1 MTALSLQGAFSM
13 KNWFVGLRLGTAAM
27 LAASFVPAMQAQGY
41 KPPRTSDGQPD
52 LQGIWQVKSSPDK
65 DLEKAK
71 GLIVEPKNGKIPYL
85 PAAMAK
91 KKENDKASATADPLG
106 KCYMPVVPRLNL
118 LNYPFQ
124 IFQTA
129 DQISIAY
136 EYIHN
141 FRNVYMK
148 RDQHL
153 PGIDFWQGDSLGH
166 WEGDTLV
173 VDVSNFNDQTW
184 FDKAG
189 NYHSDQLHVVERYTR
204 TGPDTLRYEATVED
218 PKTFSMP
225 WKISVDMQ
233 RNTKPNAR
241 LMEYECHYL
250 KELEIAKQ
258 SK

>member
-1 MTALSLQGAFSM
+1 MFGTGVSQMNRRFAIWL
-13 KNWFVGLRLGTAAM
+13 LGVAAGVM
-27 LAASFVPAMQAQGY
+27 VAMMPRPAVAQAY
-41 KPPRTSDGQPD
+41 TPPRTADGQPD
-52 LQGIWQVKSSPDK
+52 LQGIWEVKTSPDK
-65 DLEKAK
+65 DIEKAK

-85 PAAMAK
+85 PAALAQRK
-91 KKENDKASATADPLG
+91 QNEKNSATADPVN
-106 KCYMPVVPRLNL
+106 KCYMPGVPRINL

-124 IFQTA
+124 IFQTP

-136 EYIHN
+136 EFVHN
-141 FRNVYMK
+141 FRNIYMK
-148 RDQHL
+148 RTKHMES
-153 PGIDFWQGDSLGH
+153 IDFWLGDSLGH

-173 VDVSNFNDQTW
+173 VDVADLNDQTW

-189 NYHSDQLHVVERYTR
+189 DYHSDALHVTERYTR

-225 WKISVDMQ
+225 WKISVNLQ

-250 KELEIAKQ
+250 KEVAA
-258 SK
+258 SKEEGKK

>member
-1 MTALSLQGAFSM
+1 MNGRFAGWICTAVA
-13 KNWFVGLRLGTAAM
+13 GTMIAVASKPA
-27 LAASFVPAMQAQGY
+27 LAQAY
-41 KPPRTSDGQPD
+41 TPPRTVDGQPD
-52 LQGIWQVKSSPDK
+52 LQGIWEVKTSPDK
-65 DLEKAK
+65 DIEKAK

-85 PAAMAK
+85 PAAVAQRK
-91 KKENDKASATADPLG
+91 QNEKNSATEDPVN
-106 KCYMPVVPRLNL
+106 KCYMPGVPRINL

-124 IFQTA
+124 IFQTP

-148 RDQHL
+148 RTKHME
-153 PGIDFWQGDSLGH
+153 GIDFWLGDSVGH

-173 VDVSNFNDQTW
+173 VDVTDFNDQTW
-184 FDKAG
+184 FDKSG
-189 NYHSDQLHVVERYTR
+189 NYHSDALHVTERYTR

-225 WKISVDMQ
+225 WKISVNLQ

-250 KELEIAKQ
+250 KEVAATKGEGK
-258 SK
+258 K